1 MNFTLY
7 GVTRSKFMLHLGACC
22 KYRQISRALFSFFS
36 CEEFGA
42 VTNNAKKEK
51 VSALYNFLFG
61 LLLRKKQKIKK
72 KKERKDFELYMELH
86 IKVIYKY
93 Y

>member
-1 MNFTLY
+1 MMNFTLY

-72 KKERKDFELYMELH
+72 KKRKKGF
-86 IKVIYKY
+86 
-93 Y
+93 